1 MGRRG
6 VDPLS
11 AQRSHAGVDRRRA
24 APPDETI
31 GPARQRRPRRHRRQ
45 EAALAEALD
54 DGWIAGAALDVF
66 SSEPVKADNPLL
78 ALRDPYRLLASPHN
92 AWATGEAIDTLVRCV
107 ARNIEAYLKK

>member
-24 APPDETI
+24 APPVD
-31 GPARQRRPRRHRRQ
+31 

>member
-24 APPDETI
+24 APPDETLVNV
-31 GPARQRRPRRHRRQ
+31 ARGGIVD

-54 DGWIAGAALDVF
+54 DGRIAGAALDVF

>member
-1 MGRRG
+1 MVSIHCPLNAHTRGLIGAEQLRRMKPSALLVNVARG
-6 VDPLS
+6 GIVD
-11 AQRSHAGVDRRRA
+11 
-24 APPDETI
+24 
-31 GPARQRRPRRHRRQ
+31 